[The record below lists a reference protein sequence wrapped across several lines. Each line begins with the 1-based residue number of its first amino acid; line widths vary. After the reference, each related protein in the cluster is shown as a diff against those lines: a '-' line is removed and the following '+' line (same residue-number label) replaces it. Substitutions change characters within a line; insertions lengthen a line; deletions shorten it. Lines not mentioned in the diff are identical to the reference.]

1 MHWIQTWRSAPL
13 IAAGLAPLCAHA
25 DNPAA
30 ALEAPQVE
38 VIGTTPLPVL
48 ATPLRN
54 VPSNIQSVTDRDL
67 EKRRAGDITEF
78 METNLGSVNLNQAQA
93 NPFQPDVNFRG
104 LTASHLLGLPQGL
117 SVFYDGVRVNEAFG
131 DTVNWDLIP
140 QSAIANMTL
149 VPGSNP
155 VYGLNTLG
163 GALAIQTKS
172 GFTYPGV
179 SASVYGGSFGRQS
192 ATIEAGGHGERVDY
206 FVTGNYLEE
215 NGWRQFSPSRVAN
228 VFGKV
233 GYQSDRTDFD
243 LSYTG
248 ANNSLQ
254 GTQALP
260 LSMFGDRTQP
270 YTWPDSTANTLN
282 FLNAKGSHFFNDTT
296 LLAAN
301 LYYRQLDQDTFAS
314 NVNDHCAG
322 GCPPGVFPASNDSS
336 TIRQKGT
343 GSSVQLSLLDNLF
356 GKGNQFTVGA
366 TADLG
371 DTRYR
376 QFNQEAVFTPSRGT
390 AGVSPFVLDTDVK
403 TTNHYYGVFVTDTL
417 TLNPKWSMTASGR
430 YNVAQVKIADQSG
443 TNPALNGDHKFIR
456 FNPALGFTYN
466 PTATATT
473 YANYSEGMRAPTP
486 VELTCADPAAPCRL
500 PNAFL
505 ADPPLKPVV
514 SRTYEVGA
522 RGKLLGWLGWNAALF
537 RTDLRD
543 DIQFIS
549 TQGATLNSGYF
560 QNVGDTRRQGVELGA
575 RAQRG
580 ALTLTANYTY
590 LRATFESGFL
600 LNSPNNSSRDANGD
614 IRVAPGNRIPGM
626 PAHLLK
632 LRADYAFSEEFI
644 VGGNVLLSTDQFAR
658 GDENNQD
665 STGKVPGYAVVNLDA
680 RYQIT
685 PQLQVFG
692 RLLNLFDR
700 KYETFGILGSNFFQG
715 GAFNPVN
722 AGPEQFRAVSAPR
735 AFYVGV
741 RYDFTKPTAAGA
753 Q

>member
-1 MHWIQTWRSAPL
+1 MHRLQRWRTAPF
-13 IAAGLAPLCAHA
+13 LALACLPTAVLA

-30 ALEAPQVE
+30 ALEAPRVE
-38 VIGTTPLPVL
+38 VVGTTPLPVL
-48 ATPLRN
+48 ATPLRDVPAN
-54 VPSNIQSVTDRDL
+54 VQSVTDRDL

-78 METNLGSVNLNQAQA
+78 LENNLASVNLNQAQA
-93 NPFQPDVNFRG
+93 NAFQPDVNFRG

-149 VPGSNP
+149 MPGSNP

-179 SASVYGGSFGRQS
+179 STSVYGGSFGRKA
-192 ATIEAGGHGERVDY
+192 ATIEAGGHGERIDY
-206 FVTGNYLEE
+206 FVTGNYLEDD
-215 NGWRQFSPSRVAN
+215 GWRKFSPSRIAN
-228 VFGKV
+228 IFAKV

-260 LSMFGDRTQP
+260 LSMFSDRTQP
-270 YTWPDSTANTLN
+270 YTWPDKTSNTLN
-282 FLNAKGSHFFNDTT
+282 FLNAKGSHFFDDTT

-301 LYYRQLDQDTFAS
+301 AYYRQLDQETFAS

-322 GCPPGVFPASNDSS
+322 GCPPGVFPAFNDTS
-336 TIRQKGT
+336 TIRQKGS
-343 GSSVQLSLLDNLF
+343 GGSVQLSLLDDVL
-356 GKGNQFTVGA
+356 GRHNQFTVGGS
-366 TADLG
+366 ADLG

-376 QFNQEAVFTPSRGT
+376 QFQQDAVFTADRGT
-390 AGVSPFVLDTDVK
+390 LGVSPFALDTDVK
-403 TTNHYYGVFVTDTL
+403 TTNHYYGLFVTDTL
-417 TLNPKWSMTASGR
+417 NLSPKWSVTGSGR
-430 YNVAQVKIADQSG
+430 YNFAQVRIADQSG
-443 TNPALNGDHKFIR
+443 TNPALNGDNKFIR
-456 FNPALGFTYN
+456 FNPAVGVTYN

-522 RGKLLGWLGWNAALF
+522 RGKALGWLGWSAAVF
-537 RTDLRD
+537 RTDLQD

-549 TQGATLNSGYF
+549 TQAATVNAGYF
-560 QNVGDTRRQGVELGA
+560 QNVGDTRRQGIELGA
-575 RAQRG
+575 RAERG
-580 ALTLTANYTY
+580 PLTVSANYTF
-590 LRATFESGFL
+590 LRATFETGFL
-600 LNSPNNSSRDANGD
+600 LSSPNNSTRDANGD
-614 IRVAPGNRIPGM
+614 IQVSPGNQIPGI
-626 PAHLLK
+626 PVHLVK
-632 LRADYAFSEEFI
+632 VRADYAITAGFVVGANLLFSA
-644 VGGNVLLSTDQFAR
+644 NQYAR
-658 GDENNQD
+658 GDENNRD
-665 STGKVPGYAVVNLDA
+665 AAGKVPGYAVVNLDA
-680 RYQIT
+680 KYQVT
-685 PQLQVFG
+685 PQLQIFG

-700 KYETFGILGSNFFQG
+700 RYETFGILGSNFFPN
-715 GAFNPVN
+715 GAFDPVN
-722 AGPEQFRAVSAPR
+722 AGPEQFRAVAPPR
-735 AFYVGV
+735 AFYVGI
-741 RYDFTKPTAAGA
+741 RYDFTKPPANRE
-753 Q
+753 